1 MEAGDSNDD
10 NLSSKLFKL
19 VEGDSV
25 NTLFEENQLLLF
37 FGKLHNTR
45 TICTLLHTNLSGAL
59 STIVLTMFATLLNDF
74 NSLITFS
81 DIPFVGRGLEIPL
94 LPDNRLLISLG
105 AHSYIAI
112 NHGHVSE
119 IAGVLLLLVRQS
131 FIYFLPCSVLFRS
144 SMAAQFPT

>member
-1 MEAGDSNDD
+1 MRLYCILSISNWY
-10 NLSSKLFKL
+10 
-19 VEGDSV
+19 
-25 NTLFEENQLLLF
+25 FENSCLESNKKINCYF
-37 FGKLHNTR
+37 FMGKLHNTR
-45 TICTLLHTNLSGAL
+45 AICTLLHTNLSGAL

>member
-1 MEAGDSNDD
+1 MTFFMEE
-10 NLSSKLFKL
+10 L
-19 VEGDSV
+19 
-25 NTLFEENQLLLF
+25 
-37 FGKLHNTR
+37 LHNTR
-45 TICTLLHTNLSGAL
+45 AICTLLHTNLSSAL

-119 IAGVLLLLVRQS
+119 IAGVLLLLLRQS
-131 FIYFLPCSVLFRS
+131 FIYFLPCSALFRTCRWLRN
-144 SMAAQFPT
+144 FPRNKLSKLATNCRPYSKFKTLGLARVQ